1 MCSPRCSRE
10 GGVPQAPPT
19 PPLLRGDP
27 ALRSASRRGGSIPWA
42 VALQAAASLSPLTD
56 AWLSECRFAS
66 PRVGR
71 SPDGLQ
77 RAPRRS
83 LSWGGAARR
92 GWGEAWGRAWGC
104 VTIRYHRPPG
114 LPSPGCFRDGR
125 CWGEMSLS
133 PSDKSTYGTGW
144 GAAGEP
150 QSREG
155 GRRGRHWKP
164 LRNPEQFFTGL
175 QGRGAWGPKAGML
188 GGFRAGMLRTMGAG
202 LLRTTGQGWSG
213 PRGRDGQDHGA
224 GMLGGCT

>member
-1 MCSPRCSRE
+1 M
-10 GGVPQAPPT
+10 
-19 PPLLRGDP
+19 
-27 ALRSASRRGGSIPWA
+27 
-42 VALQAAASLSPLTD
+42 ALQAAASLSPLTD

-125 CWGEMSLS
+125 CWGEMSLF

-155 GRRGRHWKP
+155 DRRGRHWKP